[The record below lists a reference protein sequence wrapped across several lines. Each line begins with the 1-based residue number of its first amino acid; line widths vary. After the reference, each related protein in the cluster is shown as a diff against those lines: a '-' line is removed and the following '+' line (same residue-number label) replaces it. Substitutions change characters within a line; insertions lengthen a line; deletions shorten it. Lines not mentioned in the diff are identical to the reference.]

1 MFSRIVDGKN
11 KNITSLKK
19 NEQVQTIDD
28 VFSEIIAEAQ
38 NFNVELKRRFIDA
51 YFYTCQRDIQEAMT
65 DFDRLDSADR
75 LIAGYFLRRL
85 VQCAELSLHEKSLSV
100 PRKRRSRSK
109 LARQSSRP

>member
-1 MFSRIVDGKN
+1 MFSRIVGGKN
-11 KNITSLKK
+11 KNNISLNKT
-19 NEQVQTIDD
+19 EQAQTIDD
-28 VFSEIIAEAQ
+28 VFSEIISEAS
-38 NFNVELKRRFIDA
+38 NFNDELKRRFIEA

-85 VQCAELSLHEKSLSV
+85 AQCAELSLHKKSLSV
-100 PRKRRSRSK
+100 PPKRSSRSK